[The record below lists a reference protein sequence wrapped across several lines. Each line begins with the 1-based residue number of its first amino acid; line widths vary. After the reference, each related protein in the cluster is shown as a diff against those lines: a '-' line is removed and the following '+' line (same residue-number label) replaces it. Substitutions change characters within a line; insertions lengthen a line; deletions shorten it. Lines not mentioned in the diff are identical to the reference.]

1 MGIIRKA
8 LIALLVLVVIAAAA
22 IWWMLRGSPAQHS
35 LAELSGLRPLL
46 VEANA
51 QTIPT
56 LGTAKPL
63 PWKAGETPVAAAGLA
78 IKAFAT
84 GLDHPRNVV
93 TLPNGD
99 VLVSEASGP
108 PSKASGVTGFVMKL
122 LLKRVGSEVPSAN
135 RIALLRDADGDGVA
149 EVHTTLIGGLNNP
162 FGLAWSKGTLYIAN
176 TDGVVSV
183 PYTLGATT
191 ISAAPTKVVGLP
203 PAGRHWVKNLLLSPD
218 ETKLY
223 ITVGSGSD
231 HAENGIASEKGRA
244 AIWEYSIA
252 EKQMRQFAGGLR
264 NPNGMAW
271 NTASGELWTVVNE
284 RDQLGSDLVPDYL
297 TNVPLG
303 ANYGWPWVYYK
314 TVIDWRVKDPIPADF
329 MDYIRKPEYA
339 LGAHVAA
346 LGLAFN
352 HPGSQ
357 LAAFGDGAFIAR
369 HGSWNRK
376 PLSGYDVVFV
386 KFDKNG
392 NPLAD
397 KPVTVLS
404 GFLTADQ
411 KNAHGRPVMLSWAKD
426 GALLLADDVG
436 GVVWRIA
443 GSAGAP
449 AGSAPA
455 VSVAPTG
462 TPSQPAPIAPR

>member
-1 MGIIRKA
+1 MSIIRKV
-8 LIALLVLVVIAAAA
+8 LIALLVLIVIAAGA
-22 IWWMLRGSPAQHS
+22 IWWMLRGSPGEHT
-35 LAELSGLRPLL
+35 LAELSGPKPVLVRPN
-46 VEANA
+46 E

-63 PWKAGETPVAAAGLA
+63 PWKAGETPVAAAGLTV
-78 IKAFAT
+78 KAFAA
-84 GLDHPRNVV
+84 GLAHPRNVI

-108 PSKASGVTGFVMKL
+108 KSEARGITGFAMKL

-135 RIALLRDADGDGVA
+135 RIALLRDADGNGVA
-149 EVHTTLIGGLNNP
+149 ELHTTLIGGLNSP
-162 FGLAWSKGTLYIAN
+162 FGLAWQKDTLYIAN

-183 PYTLGATT
+183 PYKLGETA
-191 ISAAPTKVVGLP
+191 IAAAPVKVVPLP

-218 ETKLY
+218 GTKLY
-223 ITVGSGSD
+223 VTVGSGSD
-231 HAENGIASEKGRA
+231 HAENGIKSEAGRA

-252 EKQMRQFAGGLR
+252 DKHMRQFAGGLR

-271 NTASGELWTVVNE
+271 NAASGELWTVVNE

-303 ANYGWPWVYYK
+303 VNYGWPWVYYK
-314 TVIDWRVKDPIPADF
+314 DVIDWRVKDPIPGDF
-329 MDYIRKPEYA
+329 MEYVRKPEYA

-352 HPGSQ
+352 QPGSQ
-357 LAAFGDGAFIAR
+357 FAAMGDGAFIAR

-436 GVVWRIA
+436 GVVWRIT
-443 GSAGAP
+443 GSA
-449 AGSAPA
+449 
-455 VSVAPTG
+455 
-462 TPSQPAPIAPR
+462 APILKPARVAAR

>member
-1 MGIIRKA
+1 MSIIRKV
-8 LIALLVLVVIAAAA
+8 LIALLVLIVIAAGA
-22 IWWMLRGSPAQHS
+22 IWWMLRGSPGEHT
-35 LAELSGLRPLL
+35 LAELSGPKPVLVRPN
-46 VEANA
+46 E

-56 LGTAKPL
+56 IGTAKPL
-63 PWKAGETPVAAAGLA
+63 PWKAGETPVAAAGLTV
-78 IKAFAT
+78 KAFAA
-84 GLDHPRNVV
+84 GLAHPRNVI

-108 PSKASGVTGFVMKL
+108 KSEAHGITGFVMKL

-149 EVHTTLIGGLNNP
+149 DLHTTLIGGLNSP
-162 FGLAWSKGTLYIAN
+162 FGLAWQKDTLYIAN

-183 PYTLGATT
+183 PYVLGETA
-191 ISAAPTKVVGLP
+191 IAAAPVKVVPLP

-218 ETKLY
+218 GTKLY
-223 ITVGSGSD
+223 VTVGSGSD
-231 HAENGIASEKGRA
+231 HAENGIKSEAGRA

-252 EKQMRQFAGGLR
+252 DKHMRQFAGGLR

-271 NTASGELWTVVNE
+271 NAASGELWTVVNE

-303 ANYGWPWVYYK
+303 VNYGWPWVYYK
-314 TVIDWRVKDPIPADF
+314 DVIDWRVKDPIPGDF
-329 MDYIRKPEYA
+329 MEYIRKPEYA

-352 HPGSQ
+352 QPGSQ
-357 LAAFGDGAFIAR
+357 FAAMGDGAFIAR

-436 GVVWRIA
+436 GVVWRIT
-443 GSAGAP
+443 GS
-449 AGSAPA
+449 
-455 VSVAPTG
+455 
-462 TPSQPAPIAPR
+462 PAPILKPARVAAR

>member
-1 MGIIRKA
+1 MSFIRKA
-8 LIALLVLVVIAAAA
+8 LIALLVLVLIAAGA
-22 IWWMLRGSPAQHS
+22 IWWMLRGSPGEHS
-35 LAELSGLRPLL
+35 LAELSGPKPLL
-46 VEANA
+46 VEANV

-56 LGTAKPL
+56 IGTAKPL
-63 PWKAGETPVAAAGLA
+63 PWKAGETPVPASG
-78 IKAFAT
+78 ITVKAFAT
-84 GLDHPRNVV
+84 GLAHPRNVI

-108 PSKASGVTGFVMKL
+108 KTEATGVTGFVMKM

-149 EVHTTLIGGLNNP
+149 EVHTVLIGGLISP
-162 FGLAWSKGTLYIAN
+162 FGLAWQKDTLYIAN

-183 PYTLGATT
+183 PYALGETT
-191 ISAAPTKVVGLP
+191 IAATPSKVVALP

-218 ETKLY
+218 GTKLY

-231 HAENGIASEKGRA
+231 HAENGIKSETGRA
-244 AIWEYSIA
+244 AIWEYTIA
-252 EKQMRQFAGGLR
+252 DKHMRPFAGGLR

-314 TVIDWRVKDPIPADF
+314 DVIDWRVKDPIPSDF
-329 MDYIRKPEYA
+329 MEYVRRPEYA

-352 HPGSQ
+352 QPGSQ
-357 LAAFGDGAFIAR
+357 FAAMGDGAFVAR
-369 HGSWNRK
+369 HGSWNRR

-411 KNAHGRPVMLSWAKD
+411 KNARGRPVMLSWAKD

-443 GSAGAP
+443 GSP
-449 AGSAPA
+449 ALPLKSPA
-455 VSVAPTG
+455 LA
-462 TPSQPAPIAPR
+462 AR